1 MNDIVEINYD
11 YLEEKDIAKVLAI
24 EEESNPVP
32 WTIKNFKDCI

>member
-11 YLEEKDIAKVLAI
+11 YLEGKDIDRVVAI

-32 WTIKNFKDCI
+32 WTIKLSLIHI